1 MKITY
6 TAWLKNTLG
15 IDEEVV
21 TLPADVTNV
30 GMLLNWLSRRGQQ
43 YEQAFEFIEVI
54 KVAVNQVY
62 VENDY
67 SVSDDDEVILFPP
80 IAGG

>member
-6 TAWLKNTLG
+6 FAWLKDKIG
-15 IDEEVV
+15 CAEEEI

-30 GMLLNWLSRRGQQ
+30 GQLINWLSRRGPN
-43 YEQAFEFIEVI
+43 YDDAFEFIEVI
-54 KVAVNQVY
+54 KVVVNQTCVL
-62 VENDY
+62 NDQP
-67 SVSDDDEVILFPP
+67 VKDDDEVIFIPP